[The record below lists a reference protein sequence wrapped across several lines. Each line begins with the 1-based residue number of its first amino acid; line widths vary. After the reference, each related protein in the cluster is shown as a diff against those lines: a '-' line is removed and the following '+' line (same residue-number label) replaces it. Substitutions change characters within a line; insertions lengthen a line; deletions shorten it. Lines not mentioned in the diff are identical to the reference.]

1 MAQPEPDATAVAA
14 AFGLGGNV
22 VEMSEVGRAWS
33 NRVYRLTVG
42 DGAYAVKEMLNPWGG
57 TAWHDWLMEAWRFE
71 LLALEAGVQAPEPLP
86 NPDDG
91 SCLATVPL
99 ADASGETFVR
109 VHRWV
114 DGRPAAL
121 APATAVL
128 AEWSGRTLALLHG
141 LGHVPHRRDLFP
153 VLSFDSADRWPD
165 LVNQATSAGA
175 PWASLMRDAEPSVR
189 SIAALAREGGLC
201 IDDEVMT
208 HGDVDQKNIVIAAEG
223 PYLCDW
229 DVAAPLVPRRELA
242 DVAMSMAAWQ
252 QLDIARLVAASYR
265 AAGGEAFMLCPQD
278 LGQSMMIGLD
288 WIVLNVERALQQRG
302 ATDNESAIGRVLVP
316 GLLARLPSQTELA
329 MRLDE
334 VLAS

>member
-1 MAQPEPDATAVAA
+1 MAQAEPDATAVAA

-57 TAWHDWLMEAWRFE
+57 TAWHDWLMEA
-71 LLALEAGVQAPEPLP
+71 
-86 NPDDG
+86 
-91 SCLATVPL
+91 
-99 ADASGETFVR
+99 
-109 VHRWV
+109 
-114 DGRPAAL
+114 
-121 APATAVL
+121 
-128 AEWSGRTLALLHG
+128 
-141 LGHVPHRRDLFP
+141 
-153 VLSFDSADRWPD
+153 
-165 LVNQATSAGA
+165 
-175 PWASLMRDAEPSVR
+175 
-189 SIAALAREGGLC
+189 
-201 IDDEVMT
+201 
-208 HGDVDQKNIVIAAEG
+208 
-223 PYLCDW
+223 CDW

-252 QLDIARLVAASYR
+252 QLDIARLVVASYR